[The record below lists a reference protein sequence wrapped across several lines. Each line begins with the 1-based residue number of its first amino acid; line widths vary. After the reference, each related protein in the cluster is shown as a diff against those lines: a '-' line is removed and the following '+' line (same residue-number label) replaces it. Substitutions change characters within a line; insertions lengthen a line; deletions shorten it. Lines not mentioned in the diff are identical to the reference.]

1 MESPNKEPQSFLPLT
16 PIVFHILL
24 TLSSQDRHGYG
35 IIKEVEARTEGQV
48 RIQTGTLYQAIKRLL
63 GAGLIREVES
73 KVDPELDDERR
84 RYYALT
90 GLGNKVLNEEAL
102 RLERLVNLARAN
114 QVIGSQRSGLIVGE
128 G

>member
-1 MESPNKEPQSFLPLT
+1 MESSSKEPQSFLPLT

-35 IIKEVEARTEGQV
+35 IIKEVEARTEGRV

-63 GAGLIREVES
+63 GAGLISEVES

-90 GLGNKVLNEEAL
+90 GLGIKVLNEEAL

-114 QVIGSQRSGLIVGE
+114 QVLGSQISGSIMGE

>member
-1 MESPNKEPQSFLPLT
+1 MESSSKEPQSFLPLT

-63 GAGLIREVES
+63 GAGLISEVES

-90 GLGNKVLNEEAL
+90 GLGIKVLNEEAL

-114 QVIGSQRSGLIVGE
+114 QVLGSQISGSIMGE

>member
-1 MESPNKEPQSFLPLT
+1 MESPNKEQQSFLPLT

-24 TLSSQDRHGYG
+24 TLSSQDRHGFG
-35 IIKEVEARTEGQV
+35 IIKEVEASTGGQV

-63 GAGLIREVES
+63 GAGLINEVES

-102 RLERLVNLARAN
+102 RLERLVDLARAN
-114 QVIGSQRSGLIVGE
+114 QVLGSQISGPIMGE